1 MEAFEQLRSDH
12 VQARMLLVHLGR
24 ACQSALD
31 RAQGLFATIR
41 REMEIHAQLER
52 KLLYPALKVVA
63 PERVEQALE
72 GHGSIDVLLLRMRE
86 HPMQTPEF
94 NRWVW
99 DLAENVEHHIE
110 VQEKELFAVAQA
122 RLSAPVLEELERE
135 MRGLRVALTRTAL
148 AGS

>member
-12 VQARMLLVHLGR
+12 LQVRMLLVNLGR
-24 ACQSALD
+24 ACQTAHD

-41 REMEIHAQLER
+41 RELEIHGQLEQ
-52 KLLYPALKVVA
+52 KLLYPALKSVA
-63 PERVEQALE
+63 PARVEQALE
-72 GHGSIDVLLLRMRE
+72 DHRTIGYLLAQMQE
-86 HPMQTPEF
+86 HPLQEPEF
-94 NRWVW
+94 SSWVW

-110 VQEKELFAVAQA
+110 LQENELFSIAQV

-135 MRGLRVALTRTAL
+135 MRNLRAALTRAAL